1 MTPTVHSS
9 EHATRPQMR
18 RNIGWFEAPEN
29 SLGSL
34 CSRLETETQ
43 QIHKIS
49 GDMLGRQ
56 CQAFFTLFVGCVD

>member
-1 MTPTVHSS
+1 
-9 EHATRPQMR
+9 MR

-56 CQAFFTLFVGCVD
+56 CQAFFTLFVGCVWIGSSVIFHHLVLW